1 VEDNLLHTSGSRRRL
16 KCLLGHRNR
25 PFSDSPHESSNCES
39 LFRWLPLRRT
49 SLKSTAAASS
59 PCPSPSAPNR
69 SSSLA
74 ASLLDSASSFP
85 LTADTPAG
93 VEAVVVEPKGSQE
106 RQPRKRVIF
115 GLGIRLGARGVVVAG
130 GWVFTVALAA
140 AVLAGAREY
149 FELVRSRGIAKG
161 MTPPPRYV
169 SRVCSIISVLMPMTL

>member
-39 LFRWLPLRRT
+39 LFRWLPLRRP

-85 LTADTPAG
+85 LTADTPAVSPLPWSPPAKRPRSPTRTARTLLRG
-93 VEAVVVEPKGSQE
+93 RGCGAEGEPGEAAEE
-106 RQPRKRVIF
+106 ACDLRPRHQI
-115 GLGIRLGARGVVVAG
+115 GC
-130 GWVFTVALAA
+130 
-140 AVLAGAREY
+140 E
-149 FELVRSRGIAKG
+149 RSRGGRRMGVHRGAG
-161 MTPPPRYV
+161 GRSV
-169 SRVCSIISVLMPMTL
+169 RRGEGVLRVGPESGNC